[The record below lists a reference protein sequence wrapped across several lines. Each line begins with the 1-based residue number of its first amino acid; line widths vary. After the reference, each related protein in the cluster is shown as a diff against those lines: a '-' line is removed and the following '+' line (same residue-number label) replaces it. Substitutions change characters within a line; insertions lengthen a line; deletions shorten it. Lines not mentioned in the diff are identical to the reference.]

1 MQMLKDILKEWFG
14 YSRRERRS
22 SSILLAVIVA
32 VFILRYLAPS
42 GKNELR
48 DIPVDMRLTGQ
59 GPKVD
64 SLRRNGNP
72 KAGLQR
78 ASPEKG
84 RKLLD
89 INSCDSSSL
98 VELPG
103 IGPVLSVRIIKYRNL
118 IGGYLS
124 PDQLREVYGL
134 SDETFARIR
143 SGLYA
148 DTSRIRKIR
157 INEAGYGELAR
168 HPYFQKGEAG
178 AVIRYREEK
187 GRIGSLSEL
196 AVNRI
201 LSSETLTRIGRY
213 LDFGENDPAVGLSAA
228 DQ

>member
-213 LDFGENDPAVGLSAA
+213 LDFGENDPTVGLSAA

>member
-1 MQMLKDILKEWFG
+1 MLKDILKEWFG

-78 ASPEKG
+78 ASPENG

-213 LDFGENDPAVGLSAA
+213 LDFGENDPTVGLSAA

>member
-1 MQMLKDILKEWFG
+1 MLKDILKEWFG

-22 SSILLAVIVA
+22 SSILIAVIVT
-32 VFILRYLAPS
+32 VYILRYLAPS
-42 GKNELR
+42 GNNELR
-48 DIPVDMRLTGQ
+48 DIPVDMRLAEQ
-59 GPKVD
+59 GPQVD
-64 SLRRNGNP
+64 SLRRHGDP

-78 ASPEKG
+78 ASPEKV

-118 IGGYLS
+118 IGGYIS

-134 SDETFARIR
+134 SEETFIRIR

-148 DTSRIRKIR
+148 DTSAIRKIR

-187 GRIGSLSEL
+187 GRIGSVSEL
-196 AVNRI
+196 ADNRI

-213 LDFGENDPAVGLSAA
+213 LDFGENNSAIGLSVA

>member
-78 ASPEKG
+78 ASPENG

-213 LDFGENDPAVGLSAA
+213 LDFGENDPTVGLSAA

>member
-1 MQMLKDILKEWFG
+1 MLKDILKEWFG

-213 LDFGENDPAVGLSAA
+213 LDFGENDPTVGLSAA